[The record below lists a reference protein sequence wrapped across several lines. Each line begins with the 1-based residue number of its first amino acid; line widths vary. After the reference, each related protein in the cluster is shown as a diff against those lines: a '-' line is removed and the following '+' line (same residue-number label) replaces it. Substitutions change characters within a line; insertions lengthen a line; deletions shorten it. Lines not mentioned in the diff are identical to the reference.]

1 MVKKEI
7 MQNGPATN
15 GLNGSRIGLIG
26 AGLMG
31 LAMAERLCAG
41 GHDVLGWDISSVQ
54 RSALSS
60 LGGAVADNS
69 SDVFTRCDH
78 VILSLPDD
86 DVVSRVL
93 GEAASALH
101 AGHIVM
107 DTSSGAPD
115 SAAEIDRLLAPQGV
129 DYLDATVSG
138 NSEQTRHG
146 EVVMM
151 VGGSRAAFDKCQELF
166 RLFAKHIIHAGPCGS
181 GSKMKLITNLVL
193 GLNRAALAEGLVFAR
208 SLGLD
213 DEQTLQ
219 VLRDSMAYSRIM
231 DAKGEKM
238 VKEDF
243 APHAKLSQH
252 LKDVRLMIEAA
263 AKSNTKL
270 PLSETHRDILMFGEQ
285 NGLGQLDNSSIIRAI
300 ELLRNGSQ

>member
-1 MVKKEI
+1 MKRRGTI
-7 MQNGPATN
+7 N
-15 GLNGSRIGLIG
+15 GLKGARVGLIG

-41 GHDVLGWDISSVQ
+41 GHDVLGWDISSAQ
-54 RSALSS
+54 RSALSN
-60 LGGAVADNS
+60 LGGAVAGNS
-69 SDVFTRCDH
+69 NEVFTRCNH

-86 DVVSRVL
+86 DVVTRVL
-93 GEAASALH
+93 TEASPALR
-101 AGHIVM
+101 AGQIVM

-115 SAAEIDRLLAPQGV
+115 TAAKIDRLLAPRGV

-138 NSEQTRHG
+138 NSEQARHG

-151 VGGSRAAFDKCQELF
+151 VGGSRAAFEKCQELF
-166 RLFAKHIIHAGPCGS
+166 RLFAKHIIHTGPCGS
-181 GSKMKLITNLVL
+181 GAKMKLITNLVL

-208 SLGLD
+208 SLGLN
-213 DEQTLQ
+213 DEQALQ

-238 VKEDF
+238 VQEDF
-243 APHAKLSQH
+243 EPHAKLSQH

-263 AKSNTKL
+263 AKTNTKL
-270 PLSETHRDILMFGEQ
+270 PLSETHRDILVFGEQ
-285 NGLGQLDNSSIIRAI
+285 NGLGQLDNSAIIRAI
-300 ELLRNGSQ
+300 ELLKNLRPY